1 MTSEVL
7 MFQPWCIVDSC
18 YKGYVVKATI
28 RHMIMHIYT
37 QAYREVRCFVGKL
50 LEEGC
55 LKLWPDGD
63 NEEEKMG
70 RFV

>member
-1 MTSEVL
+1 
-7 MFQPWCIVDSC
+7 
-18 YKGYVVKATI
+18 
-28 RHMIMHIYT
+28 MHIYT

-70 RFV
+70 RFVWLLNKITCGLQMF